1 MRREP
6 DIAVVGAGMVGAA
19 TAALLARMSPGTSI
33 AVLDAEAPPRWR
45 ADDEVGLRVSALS
58 EASRRV
64 LAACGAWDEIAAGRI
79 SPYAHMRVW
88 DGAIP
93 AGGPGAIRFSAA
105 DVAAPVLGHIVEN
118 ELVRLALRNALLR
131 LDNIS
136 MLDGA
141 RLEALA
147 LDGER
152 AELGIEDG
160 RRLQARLVVGAD
172 GAGSPSRSMAGLEV
186 QGHDYE
192 QRAIVCN
199 LRCQLPH
206 AGTAWQRFLPEGP
219 IALLPLA
226 DGRVSIVWSTTPE
239 NADALLAAD
248 DETFR
253 AAVARAADGCLGEV
267 LEAGPRAAFP
277 LRMRHAPVYTRARYA
292 LVGDAAHTVHP
303 LAGQGVNLGFLDAAA
318 LAETVAAGLAAGRD
332 PGDPALLRRYERW
345 RKPENVIAMRA
356 FDGINRL
363 FSNDDAA
370 LGAIRRAGFTL
381 VDRLAPLKGVFIRRA
396 MGLEGD
402 LPEVA
407 RPAGPGLR
415 RFQHGES

>member
-1 MRREP
+1 VKR
-6 DIAVVGAGMVGAA
+6 DLDVAVIGAGMVGAA
-19 TAALLARMSPGTSI
+19 TAALLAQAAPSISI

-45 ADDEVGLRVSALS
+45 AGDEPGLRVSALS
-58 EASRRV
+58 EASRRI

-79 SPYAHMRVW
+79 SPYTRMRVW

-93 AGGPGAIRFSAA
+93 AGGPGEIRFDAA
-105 DVAAPVLGHIVEN
+105 DVLAPVLGHIVEN
-118 ELVRLALRNALLR
+118 ELVRLALRDALLR
-131 LDNIS
+131 LDNVRL
-136 MLDGA
+136 LDGA
-141 RLEALA
+141 RLETLA

-160 RRLQARLVVGAD
+160 RRLRARLVVGAD
-172 GAGSPSRSMAGLEV
+172 GATSPSRTMAGLAV

-192 QRAIVCN
+192 QRAVVCN
-199 LRCQLPH
+199 IRCQLPH
-206 AGTAWQRFLPEGP
+206 RQTAWQRFLPEGP
-219 IALLPLA
+219 LAFLPLR

-239 NADALLAAD
+239 RAEAVLAAD
-248 DETFR
+248 DEHFR
-253 AAVARAADGCLGEV
+253 AAVTEASDACLGEV

-277 LRMRHAPVYTRARYA
+277 LRMRYAPVYTRARYA

-318 LAETVAAGLAAGRD
+318 LAQVVAAGLAAGRD
-332 PGDPALLRRYERW
+332 PGDAALLRRYERW
-345 RKPENVIAMRA
+345 RKPENFLAMHA

-363 FSNDDAA
+363 FSNDSPA
-370 LGAIRRAGFTL
+370 LGSLRRAGLTV

-402 LPEVA
+402 LPGVA
-407 RPAGPGLR
+407 RPTA
-415 RFQHGES
+415 HA

>member
-1 MRREP
+1 VRHAP
-6 DIAVVGAGMVGAA
+6 DIAIVGAGMVGAA
-19 TAALLARMSPGTSI
+19 TAALLARKSPDTPVV
-33 AVLDAEAPPRWR
+33 VLDAEAPPRWR
-45 ADDEVGLRVSALS
+45 AGEEFGLRVSALS
-58 EASRRV
+58 EASRRI
-64 LAACGAWDEIAAGRI
+64 LAACGAWDEIVAGRI

-93 AGGPGAIRFSAA
+93 AGGPGTIRFGAA

-118 ELVRLALRNALLR
+118 ELVRLALRNALLK
-131 LDNIS
+131 LDNVNL
-136 MLDGA
+136 LDGA

-152 AELGIEDG
+152 AELEIGDG
-160 RRLQARLVVGAD
+160 RRLRARLVVGAD
-172 GAGSPSRSMAGLEV
+172 GAGSPSRGMAGLDV
-186 QGHDYE
+186 QGHDYD
-192 QRAIVCN
+192 QRAVVCH

-206 AGTAWQRFLPEGP
+206 RQTAWQRFLPEGP

-226 DGRVSIVWSTTPE
+226 DGRISIVWSTTPS
-239 NADALLAAD
+239 NAEALLAAE
-248 DETFR
+248 DESFR
-253 AAVARAADGCLGEV
+253 AAVTKASDGCLGEV

-277 LRMRHAPVYTRARYA
+277 LRMRHAPVYTRARFA

-318 LAETVAAGLAAGRD
+318 LAETVAGGLAAGRD

-356 FDGINRL
+356 FDSINRL
-363 FSNDDAA
+363 FSNDDPT

-407 RPAGPGLR
+407 RPAGR
-415 RFQHGES
+415 A

>member
-1 MRREP
+1 MRTEA

-19 TAALLARMSPGTSI
+19 AAALLAKQAPG
-33 AVLDAEAPPRWR
+33 AVITVLEADAPPRWCR
-45 ADDEVGLRVSALS
+45 DEEPGLRVSALS

-64 LAACGAWDEIAAGRI
+64 LEACGAWDEIAAGRV

-93 AGGPGAIRFSAA
+93 AGGPGAIRFDAA
-105 DVAAPVLGHIVEN
+105 EVAAPLLGHIVEN
-118 ELVRLALRNALLR
+118 ELVRQALRNALLR
-131 LDNIS
+131 LGNVKL
-136 MLDGA
+136 LDGA
-141 RLEALA
+141 RLESLT
-147 LDGER
+147 LGPER

-160 RRLQARLVVGAD
+160 RRLYARLVVGAD
-172 GAGSPSRSMAGLEV
+172 GAGSPSRELAGLEV
-186 QGHDYE
+186 TGHEYE
-192 QRAIVCN
+192 QRAVVCN

-206 AGTAWQRFLPEGP
+206 GETAWQRFLPEGP
-219 IALLPLA
+219 IALLPLPG
-226 DGRVSIVWSTTPE
+226 GRVSIVWSTTPARAE
-239 NADALLAAD
+239 ALLAAD
-248 DETFR
+248 DQEFR
-253 AAVARAADGCLGEV
+253 AAVAEAADGCLGEV

-318 LAETVAAGLAAGRD
+318 LAEIVTGGLAAGRD

-345 RKPENVIAMRA
+345 RKPENVLAMRA

-363 FSNDDAA
+363 FSSDSPA
-370 LGAIRRAGFTL
+370 LGTIRRAGFTM

-396 MGLEGD
+396 MGLDGD
-402 LPEVA
+402 LPLVA
-407 RPAGPGLR
+407 TPTVRG
-415 RFQHGES
+415 